1 MQKEEK
7 STESVLVLSMNAHSL
22 LEQHY
27 EEFLNELAKHVDQEF
42 MEQDEKNWRP
52 FFILV
57 QGGILFGD
65 ENMDMSH
72 EEIENREDDLWV
84 VAKSL
89 IEKYHYPSLEV
100 LEGKEDT
107 YTKVFLNS
115 IYSGQKNSGV
125 KIEIQL

>member
-1 MQKEEK
+1 MKA
-7 STESVLVLSMNAHSL
+7 V
-22 LEQHY
+22 
-27 EEFLNELAKHVDQEF
+27 
-42 MEQDEKNWRP
+42 
-52 FFILV
+52 FILV

-72 EEIENREDDLWV
+72 EEIENREDELWV

-125 KIEIQL
+125 KIDIQL

>member
-1 MQKEEK
+1 MKA
-7 STESVLVLSMNAHSL
+7 V
-22 LEQHY
+22 
-27 EEFLNELAKHVDQEF
+27 
-42 MEQDEKNWRP
+42 
-52 FFILV
+52 FILV
-57 QGGILFGD
+57 QCGILFGD

-107 YTKVFLNS
+107 YTKVFFNS

-125 KIEIQL
+125 KIDIQL